1 MFIIK
6 GGCKEIMSFQS
17 EESITNHDTY
27 IKLEKAIQLIDT
39 IISSEVITAENIQ
52 RIERFSEILNILK
65 EALDRV
71 DPLLLRPTTL
81 QSINGDILN
90 ILNQLKNYN
99 NNNNI
104 QFVNT
109 AENHLDKVISIFPQ
123 VMITRTPEDIEGVR
137 KSVVS
142 FRMSVGQHLSNV
154 ERESIETATALTVNQ
169 DKLSELSNSI
179 ESQKTRLDTIISDF
193 QEKFLNGQTER
204 NEKADQII
212 KQTQR
217 QFYEVLSEKE
227 DSFDEQIEEQQKEH
241 RAQINNNETEYEEQM
256 GQQEEFFTE
265 EYEKLKEMNKEAE
278 KILGL
283 MSMKGMAQGYQ
294 KIANDEGKKAFW
306 WSMGSVT
313 SLLAVIGLAIAF
325 ILRHEGTMEWT
336 DLVSRVVLTGIGI
349 TLFTYCAKQSTYH
362 RIEERRNRKNE
373 LELASLDPYLK
384 DMEEPDQKKVK
395 ESLVNK
401 YFGAELPNQTGQ
413 EQNAVDI
420 IANNPQLIKLLTEKV
435 SQEISRK

>member
-27 IKLEKAIQLIDT
+27 IKLEKVIQLVDT
-39 IISSEVITAENIQ
+39 IISNNESSEEIQ
-52 RIERFSEILNILK
+52 RLERFSEILNVLK

-71 DPLLLRPTTL
+71 DPLLLAPNTL
-81 QSINGDILN
+81 QSINGHITN
-90 ILNQLKNYN
+90 ILNHLTNFNSSK
-99 NNNNI
+99 NI
-104 QFVNT
+104 QHVTN
-109 AENHLDKVISIFPQ
+109 AEAQLDNVIPILPQ

-137 KSVVS
+137 KSVIS
-142 FRMSVGQHLSNV
+142 FRISVGQHLSNV
-154 ERESIETATALTVNQ
+154 EKESIETATALTVNQ
-169 DKLSELSNSI
+169 GKLSELSNSI
-179 ESQKTRLDTIISDF
+179 ESQKTRLDAIISDF
-193 QEKFLNGQTER
+193 QEKFLKGQTER
-204 NEKADQII
+204 TEKADQII
-212 KQTQR
+212 KQTQNE
-217 QFYEVLSEKE
+217 FYEVLSEKE

-241 RAQINNNETEYEEQM
+241 KAQINNHETEYEEQM

-265 EYEKLKEMNKEAE
+265 EYEKLKEMNNEAE

-313 SLLAVIGLAIAF
+313 SLLAVIGLVIYF
-325 ILRHEGTMEWT
+325 ILRYEGIMEWT
-336 DLVSRVVLTGIGI
+336 DLISRLVLTGTGI

-401 YFGAELPNQTGQ
+401 YFGVELPNQKGQ
-413 EQNAVDI
+413 EQNIVDTVK
-420 IANNPQLIKLLTEKV
+420 NNPQLIEYLTEKV
-435 SQEISRK
+435 SQQMSKK